1 MVRPILSQESNTS
14 TSLRPDQAKTMQEL
28 FAEDQADVPT
38 NAKGPLAPLT
48 FEQYNQRVKARMQEI
63 RSRLAAGE
71 LKTGEDY
78 YDAGFIFQHSD
89 NADGYLFAHVLA
101 MEAVFRGYDRAKW
114 LTATTLDRYLQMIKQ
129 PQIFGTQYPR
139 DPKLPQLRS
148 DTRQITFSGR
158 TLEPYD
164 IHLLPDSVRLDFCVP
179 SRDQQQENLKIF
191 NTENKYPDGTLTA
204 PGCKR

>member
-1 MVRPILSQESNTS
+1 
-14 TSLRPDQAKTMQEL
+14 MQQL

-48 FEQYNQRVKARMQEI
+48 FEEYNQRVKARMQEI
-63 RSRLAAGE
+63 RDRLAYGE
-71 LKTGEDY
+71 LRTGEDF

-114 LTATTLDRYLQMIKQ
+114 LTATTLDRYLQMVKQ
-129 PQIFGTQYPR
+129 PQIFGTQYSR
-139 DPKLPQLRS
+139 DPKLPPLRA
-148 DTRQITFSGR
+148 DTRVITFSGR

-164 IHLLPDSVRLDFCVP
+164 TKLLPNSVRLDFCVP
-179 SRDQQQENLKIF
+179 SIAQQRENLKIF
-191 NTENKYPDGTLTA
+191 ETNKYPDGTLTA